1 MKKCIFLILLL
12 ANSYSFWAE
21 QNTKPIINK
30 QPLTLKKDTIYVV
43 TQKSEEVNGFDL
55 QKNMPW
61 IGAFL
66 VGLLSVFGTVL
77 VNKKMRKSNK
87 ENSDSQLKQS
97 KELILKQLEFAN
109 KNVQI
114 EFNKTVLSG
123 NRQVWI
129 NELRENISKIISNVF
144 ALSLKQS
151 ITNQEL
157 ENLRFLIIKVE
168 LMLNKQGDVNF
179 ILALTELE
187 ECCLE
192 ILMRNK
198 NFSDLNPYIDS
209 VKSHAQV
216 TLKTE
221 WERVKKGE

>member
-1 MKKCIFLILLL
+1 MKKWMFLILLL
-12 ANSYSFWAE
+12 ANSYSFCAV
-21 QNTKPIINK
+21 QNPKTNTNR
-30 QPLTLKKDTIYVV
+30 QPPTLKKDTIYVL
-43 TQKSEEVNGFDL
+43 TQKSEEIDGFDI

-61 IGAFL
+61 IGAVL
-66 VGLLSVFGTVL
+66 VGFLAVFGSVQ
-77 VNKKMRKSNK
+77 VNKQLRKSNK
-87 ENSDSQLKQS
+87 EITNLQLAQS
-97 KELILKQLEFAN
+97 KELLLKQLEFAN
-109 KNVQI
+109 KSVQL

-129 NELRENISKIISNVF
+129 NDLRENISKIISNVF
-144 ALSLKQS
+144 AISLKQC

-168 LMLNKQGDVNF
+168 LMLNRQSDVNF
-179 ILALTELE
+179 ITSLTELE

-192 ILMRNK
+192 ILMSNK
-198 NFSDLNPYIDS
+198 TVSDLKPYIDS
-209 VKSHAQV
+209 VKFHAQV